1 VRSAAVRML
10 SRAAIRSRRIVASRR
25 TTASPRTGYLKLLAI
40 ETSTEQLSLA
50 YAHDG
55 AVHAIDEVV
64 GNRHAEL
71 VLPRIERL
79 LAQAGAGIRSLDAIA
94 FGAGPGAFTGLRI
107 ACGVAQGLALARSLP
122 VLGIGSL
129 EALAEDSG
137 AERVI
142 ACIDARMGEVYH
154 AAYRHTPGGWEVL
167 NAPELVRP
175 DDLSVPDDEGWV
187 GCGSG
192 FRVHG
197 AALARRCGRHLAR
210 VDSGALPRA
219 SAMLRLALP
228 RFAQGLGK
236 DPAEAAPLYVRDKVA
251 LKIHER

>member
-1 VRSAAVRML
+1 L
-10 SRAAIRSRRIVASRR
+10 NI
-25 TTASPRTGYLKLLAI
+25 LAI
-40 ETSTEQLSLA
+40 ETSTERLSLA
-50 YAHDG
+50 FAH
-55 AVHAIDEVV
+55 ARVMNAFDEVV

-71 VLPRIERL
+71 VLPCIERL
-79 LAQAGAGIRSLDAIA
+79 LEDAGAGIRSLDAVA

-107 ACGVAQGLALARSLP
+107 ACGVAQGLALARGLP

-129 EALAEDSG
+129 EARAEDSG

-154 AAYRHTPGGWEVL
+154 AAYRRAQNGWEAL

-175 DDLSVPDDEGWV
+175 EELPVPDDDGWV

-197 AALARRCGRHLAR
+197 EALVRRCGRHLAR
-210 VDSGALPRA
+210 VDVDALPRA

-228 RFAQGLGK
+228 RFAAGEGK
-236 DPAEAAPLYVRDKVA
+236 DPAEAVPLYVRDKVA

>member
-1 VRSAAVRML
+1 MTA
-10 SRAAIRSRRIVASRR
+10 SRASHLNI
-25 TTASPRTGYLKLLAI
+25 LAI
-40 ETSTEQLSLA
+40 ETSTERLSLA
-50 YAHDG
+50 FAHAGVVYAS
-55 AVHAIDEVV
+55 DEVV

-71 VLPRIERL
+71 VLPRIECL
-79 LAQAGAGIRSLDAIA
+79 LEEAGAGIRSLEAVA

-107 ACGVAQGLALARSLP
+107 ACGVAQGLALARSLR

-129 EALAEDSG
+129 EALAEDAG

-154 AAYRHTPGGWEVL
+154 AAFRRTRDGWEAL

-175 DDLSVPDDEGWV
+175 DELPVPEDEGWV

-197 AALARRCGRHLAR
+197 EALARRCGRHLAR
-210 VDSGALPRA
+210 MDADALPRA
-219 SAMLRLALP
+219 SAILRLALP
-228 RFAQGLGK
+228 RFAAGEGK
-236 DPAEAAPLYVRDKVA
+236 DPAEAVPLYVRDKVA

>member
-1 VRSAAVRML
+1 LNV
-10 SRAAIRSRRIVASRR
+10 
-25 TTASPRTGYLKLLAI
+25 LAI
-40 ETSTEQLSLA
+40 ETSAETLSLA
-50 YAHDG
+50 FAHAG
-55 AVHAIDEVV
+55 AVNALDEVV

-71 VLPRIERL
+71 LLPRIERL
-79 LAQAGAGIRSLDAIA
+79 LVEAGAGIRSLDAIA
-94 FGAGPGAFTGLRI
+94 FGAGPGAFTGVRI
-107 ACGVAQGLALARSLP
+107 ACGVAQGLALARNLP
-122 VLGIGSL
+122 VIGIGSL

-154 AAYRHTPGGWEVL
+154 AAYRRTQNGWEAL

-175 DDLSVPDDEGWV
+175 EELTVPDDDGWV

-197 AALARRCGRHLAR
+197 DALARRCGRHLAR
-210 VDSGALPRA
+210 AVADALPRA

-228 RFAQGLGK
+228 RFAAGEGK
-236 DPAEAAPLYVRDKVA
+236 DPAEAVPLYVRDKVA